1 MSVCGFDLISY
12 AMLLFVSIDGYFIAN
27 MNSTGL
33 IFDSMTVAR
42 IGLLPV
48 TRNKRK
54 GLKLEVDSILE

>member
-1 MSVCGFDLISY
+1 
-12 AMLLFVSIDGYFIAN
+12 MLLFVSIDGYFIAN